1 MIAFNE
7 RIRNGYP
14 VVIDGSLEAAL
25 RAEGHNEH
33 PVEIYNLRNP
43 LLIERLHSRFI
54 DAGAEIIQANTKGA
68 NGLTLAPYKLDDKV
82 YEINRKGVW
91 LARTAAIG
99 RAYVA
104 GVVGPVG
111 KFLSPVGPLQPD
123 EARQAYT
130 AQIHGLLDGKCDLLI
145 LKSFIDIEDL
155 EIALEA
161 ARHTS
166 RDIPIIAQKT
176 FPEDGS
182 VLASEYPRDVAR
194 RLEAHGVD
202 AIGSNGT
209 VGPQRMR
216 SIVRALRSATDSVLS
231 AQPDIG
237 TPTLVD
243 GMPVYNAT
251 TEYVARSVVKLVES
265 GVTIVGADG
274 GGLPEHVKAISEGV
288 AGMRVGTPEKKP
300 RPQRSEPNPIPDTGE
315 TGTFGKRLGRDF
327 LVTVEVGIPR
337 GLDMT
342 EVFHEA
348 AYYKSIG
355 ADAVNI
361 FDGARARLRISPVTI
376 SHLVQQQVGIECVTH
391 LSCRDRNMVG
401 LQAEL
406 LGAHTLGLRNIL
418 AVTGDPTH
426 IGDYPYATSVYDVDA
441 IGLIRALKR
450 MNEGLDLVGNPIG
463 VPTHFT
469 IACAVNPVAED
480 LNREIVRLERKAGE
494 GGEVAFTQPVFDR
507 DTLYRFLERIEH
519 IPVRIMLGISLLSG
533 SRHAEFLHHEVPGMT
548 IPDSIQERLRAAAEP
563 VEEGVAIAVDFLK
576 SLEPMPEKI
585 AGIYIMPPNRKEF
598 MVKEMLQRMG
608 LLRADGTRSVAA
620 PGRPAAGNP
629 GTGQPQAATR

>member
-1 MIAFNE
+1 MIPFNE
-7 RIRNGYP
+7 RLRNGYP
-14 VVIDGSLEAAL
+14 VVVDGSLEAAL
-25 RAEGHNEH
+25 RAEGYNES
-33 PVEIYNLRNP
+33 PVEIYNLKNP
-43 LLIERLHSRFI
+43 LLIERLHARFI
-54 DAGAEIIQANTKGA
+54 EAGAEIIQANTKGA
-68 NGLTLAPYKLDDKV
+68 NHLTLAPYKLDDKV

-99 RAYVA
+99 KAYVA

-111 KFLSPVGPLQPD
+111 KFLAPVGPLQPD

-130 AQIHGLLDGKCDLLI
+130 TQIHGLLDGKCDLLI

-166 RDIPIIAQKT
+166 REISIIAQKT

-182 VLASEYPRDVAR
+182 VLASEYPREVAH

-216 SIVRALRSATDSVLS
+216 SIIRALRSATDSVLS

-251 TEYVARSVVKLVES
+251 TEYVARSVIKLVES

-274 GGLPEHVKAISEGV
+274 GGLPEHIKAISEGV
-288 AGMRVGTPEKKP
+288 AGMRVGTPEQKA
-300 RPQRSEPNPIPDTGE
+300 RTQRNELHSQIDNTEPSA
-315 TGTFGKRLGRDF
+315 FAKRLGKDF
-327 LVTVEVGIPR
+327 LVTAEVGIPR

-342 EVFHEA
+342 DVFEEA

-355 ADAVNI
+355 VDAINI
-361 FDGARARLRISPVTI
+361 FDGARARLRISPITI
-376 SHLVQQQVGIECVTH
+376 SYLVGQKVGIECITH

-406 LGAHTLGLRNIL
+406 LGAYSLGLRNIL

-426 IGDYPYATSVYDVDA
+426 IGDYPYATSVYDVDS

-463 VPTHFT
+463 GPAHFT

-480 LNREIVRLERKAGE
+480 MEREILRLERKAGE

-519 IPVRIMLGISLLSG
+519 IPIRIMLGISLLSG
-533 SRHAEFLHHEVPGMT
+533 SRHAEFLHHEVPGMN
-548 IPDSIQERLRAAAEP
+548 IPDAIQEQLRNAAEP
-563 VEEGVAIAVDFLK
+563 VNEGISIAVDFLK
-576 SLEPMPEKI
+576 SIEPASEKI
-585 AGIYIMPPNRKEF
+585 AGIYIMPPNHKEF
-598 MVKEMLQRMG
+598 MVKE
-608 LLRADGTRSVAA
+608 LLEQTGIRRTDGSGVPAHTRAEQTVKK
-620 PGRPAAGNP
+620 
-629 GTGQPQAATR
+629 

>member
-1 MIAFNE
+1 MVPFTE
-7 RIRNGYP
+7 RLHNGFP
-14 VVIDGSLEAAL
+14 VVIDGSIEAAL
-25 RAEGHNEH
+25 RAEGHNES

-43 LLIERLHSRFI
+43 LLIERLHARFI

-68 NGLTLAPYKLDDKV
+68 NALTLAPYKLDDKV

-111 KFLSPVGPLQPD
+111 KFLAPVGPLGPD
-123 EARQAYT
+123 DAREAYT
-130 AQIHGLLDGKCDLLI
+130 AQIHALLDGRCDLLI
-145 LKSFIDIEDL
+145 LKSFIDIDDL

-166 RDIPIIAQKT
+166 PDIPIIAQKT

-182 VLASEYPRDVAR
+182 VLASDYPHDVAR

-216 SIVRALRSATDSVLS
+216 SIVRALRSATGSVLS

-243 GMPVYNAT
+243 GIPVYNAT
-251 TEYVARSVVKLVES
+251 TEYVARSVTKLVES
-265 GVTIVGADG
+265 GVAIIGADG
-274 GGLPEHVKAISEGV
+274 GALPEHVKAISESI
-288 AGMRVGTPEKKP
+288 AGMRVGRPEARQRTQKSEVQAP
-300 RPQRSEPNPIPDTGE
+300 VDNGRPSAFAG
-315 TGTFGKRLGRDF
+315 RLGREF
-327 LVTVEVGIPR
+327 LVTAEVGIPR

-342 EVFHEA
+342 KVFEEA
-348 AYYKSIG
+348 AYFRSIG
-355 ADAVNI
+355 VDAINI
-361 FDGARARLRISPVTI
+361 FDGARARLRISPITI
-376 SHLVQQQVGIECVTH
+376 SYLVQQKVGIECITH

-406 LGAHTLGLRNIL
+406 LGAYTLGLRNIL

-463 VPTHFT
+463 GPTHFT

-480 LNREIVRLERKAGE
+480 PEREIVRLERKAGE
-494 GGEVAFTQPVFDR
+494 GADVAFTQPVFDR
-507 DTLYRFLERIEH
+507 DTLHRFLERIDH
-519 IPVRIMLGISLLSG
+519 IPIRIMIGISLLSG
-533 SRHAEFLHHEVPGMT
+533 ARHAEFLHHEVPGMT
-548 IPDSIQERLRAAAEP
+548 IPDAIQDRLRNASEP
-563 VEEGVAIAVDFLK
+563 VEEGIAVAVEFLE
-576 SLEPMPEKI
+576 SIDPAPEKI
-585 AGIYIMPPNRKEF
+585 AGIYIMPPNNKEF
-598 MVKEMLQRMG
+598 MVSELLQRTG
-608 LLRADGTRSVAA
+608 LRSAGGNGTPRTLRDASQ
-620 PGRPAAGNP
+620 PGVPHTEKP
-629 GTGQPQAATR
+629 

>member
-1 MIAFNE
+1 MTPFEE
-7 RIRNGYP
+7 RLRSGKP

-25 RAEGHNEH
+25 RAGGHNEH
-33 PVEIYNLRNP
+33 PIEIYNLKNP
-43 LLIERLHSRFI
+43 LLIERLHARYI
-54 DAGAEIIQANTKGA
+54 DAGAEIIQANTRSA

-91 LARTAAIG
+91 LARTAAVG

-111 KFLSPVGPLQPD
+111 KFLTPVGPLRLD
-123 EARQAYT
+123 EAREVYS
-130 AQIHGLLDGKCDLLI
+130 AQIHALIDSKCDLLI

-155 EIALEA
+155 ELALEA

-194 RLEAHGVD
+194 RLEAHHVA

-216 SIVRALRSATDSVLS
+216 SIVRALYSATDSILS

-243 GMPVYNAT
+243 GIPVYNAT
-251 TEYVARSVVKLVES
+251 TDYVARSAVKLVEG
-265 GVTIVGADG
+265 GVTVIGADG
-274 GGLPEHVKAISEGV
+274 GTLPEHVEAICNAV
-288 AGMRVGTPEKKP
+288 KDMTVGTPEIKP
-300 RPQRSEPNPIPDTGE
+300 RKKKVRVTGPVE
-315 TGTFGKRLGRDF
+315 EAKPSRFGERLGKEV
-327 LVTVEVGIPR
+327 LVTAEVGIPR
-337 GLDMT
+337 GLDMSGVI
-342 EVFHEA
+342 EEA
-348 AYYKSIG
+348 EYFKGIG
-355 ADAVNI
+355 IDAINI
-361 FDGARARLRISPVTI
+361 FDGARARLRISPITI
-376 SHLVQQQVGIECVTH
+376 SHMVQERVGIECVAH

-406 LGAHTLGLRNIL
+406 LGAHSLGLRNIL

-441 IGLIRALKR
+441 IGLVRALKR

-463 VPTHFT
+463 GPTQFT

-480 LNREIVRLERKAGE
+480 PDREIERLERKAAE
-494 GGEVAFTQPVFDR
+494 GAQVAFTQPVFDR
-507 DTLYRFLERIEH
+507 ETLERFMERIEH
-519 IPVRIMLGISLLSG
+519 IPIKIMLGISLLSG
-533 SRHAEFLHHEVPGMT
+533 PRHAEFLHHEVPGMT
-548 IPDSIQERLRAAAEP
+548 IPDSIQERLREAEEP
-563 VEEGVAIAVDFLK
+563 VAEGVNISVDFIN
-576 SLEPMPEKI
+576 SIGTFPEQI
-585 AGIYIMPPNRKEF
+585 AGIYIMPPNNKEF
-598 MVKEMLQRMG
+598 MVKELLERTG
-608 LLRADGTRSVAA
+608 LKKTDRSRLNGAPASVAHKTD
-620 PGRPAAGNP
+620 R
-629 GTGQPQAATR
+629 